1 MTTTT
6 ETKRDASLT
15 TTATNQTLN
24 PGKETTDVQETWAD
38 VLLIGTP
45 EPQLITREHLLQE
58 LHDATVD
65 VSERIL
71 LSWEAKGVLPRPV
84 RRWRDGAPRA
94 FYPVWWGDI
103 IREVRELRD
112 SGVSLEQ
119 IRPRVRFLLFDRSRI
134 HSTYAHAR
142 GAALTAA
149 LQYAHV
155 HEEFSGRPVS
165 RVELR
170 LLDADGNASTAC
182 DVPVTPGS
190 TR

>member
-1 MTTTT
+1 MT
-6 ETKRDASLT
+6 EPPRNGSLT
-15 TTATNQTLN
+15 TTAGTLTLN
-24 PGKETTDVQETWAD
+24 QGEATTDVQETWAD

-71 LSWEAKGVLPRPV
+71 LSWESKGVLPRPV

-103 IREVRELRD
+103 VREVRELRD

-134 HSTYAHAR
+134 RSTYARAR
-142 GAALTAA
+142 GAALDAA
-149 LQYAHV
+149 LQYARV

-170 LLDADGNASTAC
+170 LLDADGNASTAF
-182 DVPVTPGS
+182 DVSVTPDS
-190 TR
+190 TS